1 LGPYE
6 ILAPI
11 GAGGMG
17 EVYKARDTRLNRIV
31 AVKLSKEQF
40 SERFEREAKA
50 VAALN
55 HPNICQIY
63 DVGESPS
70 SFGYLVMEFVE
81 GHPLRGPLPLDE
93 ALRIAGQIA
102 EALEAAHAK
111 GIVHRDLKPGNILL
125 TPDRSVK
132 VLDFGLAKVGPVVM
146 ASGSDPEN
154 SPTISM
160 AAATQAGVILGSA
173 GYMSPEQA
181 RGKMADARAD
191 IWAFGVVLYEMLT
204 GRRMFKGEDFTE
216 TLASIIKTQPDLS
229 VAPHEVRRLLE
240 ACLQKNP
247 TERLQAIGDWKLL
260 MDRPN
265 PPAIAAPGTE
275 GALRGSVWGWI
286 TAGALAAVAMAL
298 GFVQFRG
305 MRPEPRLITTTILP
319 PDDTTFNFNSDNPL
333 AISPDGKWLVFGVRS
348 NGASQLWVR
357 RLDSPAAQ
365 PLDGT
370 QNAQFPFW
378 SPDSRSIGFFADR
391 KLKRIEA
398 AGGAA
403 LTLADAA
410 TPRGGAWSPDGTIVY
425 SPNNPGGLQRVP
437 AAGGASSPATAFDPA
452 NDRSHRF
459 PWFLP
464 DGRHFLFEDQLQ
476 LGSNDDVLR
485 IGLLNSKEVKTIG
498 PSNSNAMYAQGYL
511 LFLRGNTLVAQPFD
525 ENRLVT
531 TGDPAPVAERV
542 QTAVPAGSVGVFSV
556 SRDGLLVYQS
566 GSGGTGLQLTW
577 FDRTG
582 KSTGTLGEGGNVF
595 SLEFSPD
602 RKSVAVA
609 LVGQT
614 SDLWI
619 YDTAKG
625 LRTRFTFDAGV
636 ELAAMWAPDGR
647 SIVYGSKQQG
657 HYVLYRKPIDLNA
670 TGEVLYED
678 DAPKNPSSWSTD
690 GNFLLFNRSDPKTA
704 TGIWVLPVT
713 PDATGKPSLFL
724 QAPIAETSAK
734 FSPNGKWV
742 AYVSSESGGPEI
754 YVAPFP
760 GPGGKR
766 QISTTGGRHPRWS
779 DDAKELFYVDP
790 GGALMAIGISQN
802 GGSIEVGA
810 VRSLGIPTVTTR
822 GWTYDVTA
830 DGQRFL
836 VAARPAQKSSEPLT
850 LVSNWT
856 MLLKK

>member
-1 LGPYE
+1 MSLSPGTRLGPYE

-102 EALEAAHAK
+102 EALEAAHEK

-132 VLDFGLAKVGPVVM
+132 VLDFGLAKVATAAVP
-146 ASGSDPEN
+146 SGGDTET
-154 SPTISM
+154 SPTVTM
-160 AAATQAGVILGSA
+160 AAPTQAGVILGTA

-181 RGKMADARAD
+181 RGKTADARAD

-216 TLASIIKTQPDLS
+216 TLASIITIQPDLS
-229 VAPHEVRRLLE
+229 VVPYEVRRLLE
-240 ACLQKNP
+240 ACLQKDP
-247 TERLQAIGDWKLL
+247 KQRLQAIGDWNLL
-260 MDRPN
+260 VDRPN
-265 PPAIAAPGTE
+265 VPVIAAPGMGRT
-275 GALRGSVWGWI
+275 RGSAWGWI
-286 TAGALAAVAMAL
+286 AAGALAAIAVAL
-298 GFVQFRG
+298 GFVHFRET
-305 MRPEPRLITTTILP
+305 RPEPRLITTTILP

-348 NGASQLWVR
+348 NSASELWVR

-378 SPDSRSIGFFADR
+378 SPDSKSIGFFADR
-391 KLKRIEA
+391 KLKRIDV

-437 AAGGASSPATAFDPA
+437 AAGGASSPATAFDQA

-485 IGLLNSKEVKTIG
+485 IGLLDSKEVKTIG

-511 LFLRGNTLVAQPFD
+511 LFLRGNTLVAQSFD
-525 ENRLVT
+525 ENRLAT
-531 TGDPAPVAERV
+531 TGDPAPVGERV

-577 FDRTG
+577 FDRSG
-582 KSTGTLGEGGNVF
+582 KSTGTLGEAGNVF

-609 LVGQT
+609 LVAQT

-619 YDTAKG
+619 YDTANG

-636 ELAAMWAPDGR
+636 ELEAMWAPDGR
-647 SIVYGSKQQG
+647 SIVYGSKQEG

-678 DAPKNPSSWSTD
+678 GAPKIHPVGRRTETFCSFTVAIPKQQATSGSSPSRRIRLGSRPCSCRRPSPRPARSSLQM
-690 GNFLLFNRSDPKTA
+690 GNGWPMYR
-704 TGIWVLPVT
+704 
-713 PDATGKPSLFL
+713 
-724 QAPIAETSAK
+724 
-734 FSPNGKWV
+734 PN
-742 AYVSSESGGPEI
+742 
-754 YVAPFP
+754 
-760 GPGGKR
+760 PGGLK
-766 QISTTGGRHPRWS
+766 STLRRFRDPAANGRSRRPEACTR
-779 DDAKELFYVDP
+779 
-790 GGALMAIGISQN
+790 
-802 GGSIEVGA
+802 VGA
-810 VRSLGIPTVTTR
+810 TMRRNCFMWIR
-822 GWTYDVTA
+822 GE
-830 DGQRFL
+830 L
-836 VAARPAQKSSEPLT
+836 
-850 LVSNWT
+850 
-856 MLLKK
+856 